1 MSAFLKR
8 IWKYPLFVI
17 FVAACVYI
25 LRPGFVKYIEH
36 RNEVARLEA
45 EIKALEAERTKLEEE
60 MRALQEGDPE
70 RIERLAREKLH
81 LVKPGETIFRFKPKQ

>member
-1 MSAFLKR
+1 MKAFLNK
-8 IWKYPLFVI
+8 IWKYPLFVLL
-17 FVAACVYI
+17 VAACLYI
-25 LRPGFVKYIEH
+25 LQPGFAKYVDH
-36 RNEVARLEA
+36 RNEIKRLEA
-45 EIKALEAERTKLEEE
+45 EIKELEAERARLEEE